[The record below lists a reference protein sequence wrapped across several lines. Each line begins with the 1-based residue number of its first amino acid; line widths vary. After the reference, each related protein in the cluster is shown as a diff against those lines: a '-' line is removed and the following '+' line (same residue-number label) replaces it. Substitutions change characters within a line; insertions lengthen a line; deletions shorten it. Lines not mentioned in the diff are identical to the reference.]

1 MEKKVVPKYKQT
13 VNSLLTYYI
22 SKGYNDHHLIL
33 YQDNVE
39 IYNGCLEC
47 WMGEA
52 SGINILEFFRD
63 EKNKE
68 IIIYL
73 E

>member
-1 MEKKVVPKYKQT
+1 MVPKYKQT
-13 VNSLLTYYI
+13 VNNLLTYYI
-22 SKGYNDHHLIL
+22 SEGYNEYSLIL
-33 YQDNVE
+33 HQGNVQ
-39 IYNGCLEC
+39 IYNGSLEC

-52 SGINILEFFRD
+52 SGINILEFFRN

-73 E
+73 EQ